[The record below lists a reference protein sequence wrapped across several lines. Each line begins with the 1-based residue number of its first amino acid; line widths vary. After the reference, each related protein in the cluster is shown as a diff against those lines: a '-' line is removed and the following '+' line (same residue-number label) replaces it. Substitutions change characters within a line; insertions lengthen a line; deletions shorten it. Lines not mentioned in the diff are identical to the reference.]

1 MIINN
6 NYNDINDNYNDDI
19 NDDINDDD
27 NENTTIIDFQALI
40 LLSFAFFISTIYY
53 NSNYNIINYI

>member
-6 NYNDINDNYNDDI
+6 NYNDINDNYNDNE
-19 NDDINDDD
+19 NDDINND